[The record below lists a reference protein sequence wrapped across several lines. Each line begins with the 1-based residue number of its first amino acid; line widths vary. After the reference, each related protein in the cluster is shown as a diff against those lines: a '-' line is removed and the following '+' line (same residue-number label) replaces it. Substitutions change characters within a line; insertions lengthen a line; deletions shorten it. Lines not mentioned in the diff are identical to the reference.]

1 MVEHLAPTN
10 DRYRPMSGPQR
21 VSRDTGQS
29 TPFLD
34 ATAPVAT
41 DIHGRSAYG
50 VVAWSGDRRAFLIGR
65 VPVTRRHGLLTRRG
79 WVLRKLQAIGPR
91 LSRRMS
97 PERRR
102 LSHALLLSLLIH
114 TLLLNLVFGGQGTG
128 LPGFR
133 FPWLDRRIEVPDLR
147 LVLVPPQGTG
157 AKSAVAPAAE
167 PLPQAWVEQHV
178 SGRPALTRPVPPVPA
193 SGRTAEA
200 VVQEANPR
208 AEAPLSTA
216 TATGVVPAESPLR
229 ADRPGDTALSPV
241 PGPDVI
247 ALAPSDEANWDVPA
261 APATPAPVN
270 APASDTSNPV
280 NAMPPLRDAGD
291 AVPARIDQEAR
302 EGVVEPTKLD
312 PSEQPGQRQAEQLE
326 AARLEAARQEAA
338 RLEAERQE
346 TVRQEAAADSKR
358 RHDKRRRD
366 KRRRDKRRRDKRRR
380 DKRRHDK
387 RRRDKRR
394 HDRRRR
400 DKRRRDKRRRDKR
413 RRDKRRRDKRRRDK
427 RRRDKRRRDKRRRD
441 KRRRDKRRRDKRQRD
456 KRRRDK
462 RQRDKRQRDKRR
474 RDKRRHD
481 KRRPADGRRYF
492 GLLDDSWTRRP
503 PGVKWRRPQRASYPC
518 RAAHVEAGSSVAPT
532 PTRNSSCTRKRGAEK
547 SS

>member
-1 MVEHLAPTN
+1 M
-10 DRYRPMSGPQR
+10 
-21 VSRDTGQS
+21 
-29 TPFLD
+29 
-34 ATAPVAT
+34 
-41 DIHGRSAYG
+41 
-50 VVAWSGDRRAFLIGR
+50 
-65 VPVTRRHGLLTRRG
+65 
-79 WVLRKLQAIGPR
+79 
-91 LSRRMS
+91 
-97 PERRR
+97 
-102 LSHALLLSLLIH
+102 
-114 TLLLNLVFGGQGTG
+114 
-128 LPGFR
+128 
-133 FPWLDRRIEVPDLR
+133 PDLR

-280 NAMPPLRDAGD
+280 NAMPPFEMRAMPCRRESIKKRGRESLNRPSSILPSSRDRGRRSSWKRHD
-291 AVPARIDQEAR
+291 WRRRDRRRRGWRPNDRRPYD
-302 EGVVEPTKLD
+302 
-312 PSEQPGQRQAEQLE
+312 RQ
-326 AARLEAARQEAA
+326 EAARQEAA
-338 RLEAERQE
+338 RQEAA
-346 TVRQEAAADSKR
+346 RQEAARQEAARQEAARQETARQEAARQETARQETARQEAARQEAARQEAARQEK
-358 RHDKRRRD
+358 
-366 KRRRDKRRRDKRRR
+366 
-380 DKRRHDK
+380 
-387 RRRDKRR
+387 
-394 HDRRRR
+394 
-400 DKRRRDKRRRDKR
+400 
-413 RRDKRRRDKRRRDK
+413 RRDK

-462 RQRDKRQRDKRR
+462 RRH
-474 RDKRRHD
+474 DKRRHG

-492 GLLDDSWTRRP
+492 GRSDDSWTRRP